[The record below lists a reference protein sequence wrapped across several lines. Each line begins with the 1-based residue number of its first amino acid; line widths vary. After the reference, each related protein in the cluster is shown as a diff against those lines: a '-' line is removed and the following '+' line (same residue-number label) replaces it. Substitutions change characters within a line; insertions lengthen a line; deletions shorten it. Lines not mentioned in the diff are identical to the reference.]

1 MIDRKEGDGLD
12 APSPTVSHGPEG
24 HVVDSSRTHT
34 SPSPRTICEGA
45 PERKKAEYEAAAR
58 RAFPELSAG
67 GDIHPHPMIEGTS
80 KAVIGPYAATAGI
93 SVSTIRIRPSGQA
106 HIYGTAWWE
115 TPDGDLKDEPIT
127 YPLDEDQAR
136 ELNLIDGVT
145 PGSLASYK
153 AGDQCSRYPRRE
165 RLIADGLRILA
176 SRGHRGEV
184 VIGAPW
190 VYESE
195 ETRTIEEEG

>member
-34 SPSPRTICEGA
+34 SPSPHTICEGA
-45 PERKKAEYEAAAR
+45 PERKPISAQELMRLAEGCEDAVHDPRKGAR
-58 RAFPELSAG
+58 PC
-67 GDIHPHPMIEGTS
+67 
-80 KAVIGPYAATAGI
+80 AATAGI
-93 SVSTIRIRPSGQA
+93 RIRTWGRA

-115 TPDGDLKDEPIT
+115 TPDGDMEDERIT
-127 YPLDEDQAR
+127 HPLDEDQAR

-153 AGDQCSRYPRRE
+153 AGDQCSRYSRRGRE

-190 VYESE
+190 VYEIK